1 MKVYIVQYIRL
12 FVMTS
17 HFFQTR
23 LQTIQ
28 EVSED
33 EEVDALNRACEDP
46 KHVRATSVV
55 LAFDEKTQKAICGA
69 CASRA
74 SKTKKP
80 RMT

>member
-1 MKVYIVQYIRL
+1 
-12 FVMTS
+12 MTS

-23 LQTIQ
+23 LQMIP

-33 EEVDALNRACEDP
+33 EERTAEIDALNRACEDP

-55 LAFDEKTQKAICGA
+55 LAFDEKTQKTICGV